1 MKIKVYRWPETRYW
15 QRRASALARMVRSF
29 AEGPLVAAL
38 GHHGELMV
46 DQAFCRAGFTIAAE
60 NVNAVGGRLWTA
72 TQHDLDRVYTKEG
85 VLFGA
90 EIKNTLKYI
99 PRDEFEVKLAM
110 CRAFDVVPLFVVR
123 MLPKEYIFRV
133 AREGGFC
140 LVLRWQMYPFGF
152 EELAREVRK
161 QLELPVDCPRR
172 LEAGTV
178 QRLTNWHRRRLERPE
193 KVCAED
199 ASTAVGETE

>member
-1 MKIKVYRWPETRYW
+1 
-15 QRRASALARMVRSF
+15 
-29 AEGPLVAAL
+29 
-38 GHHGELMV
+38 
-46 DQAFCRAGFTIAAE
+46 
-60 NVNAVGGRLWTA
+60 
-72 TQHDLDRVYTKEG
+72 
-85 VLFGA
+85 
-90 EIKNTLKYI
+90 
-99 PRDEFEVKLAM
+99 M